1 MNIKM
6 NPIPDGFARVA
17 PSLTLAQAS
26 SRWYVSQRTIS
37 RWEDATGVYC
47 KRRGNPKASGR
58 KGYTAGTTEKRR
70 NEEID
75 ICLNCTREVCR
86 GYCHR
91 FRK

>member
-37 RWEDATGVYC
+37 R
-47 KRRGNPKASGR
+47 SGR